1 MRTKYIFLAV
11 ICFIG
16 LVSCQND
23 DNTENEIPE
32 GNYNHTVVNLL
43 KGFEEEKEALFAKLN
58 VSEGT
63 FIALSTAAAWTLQ
76 PAEQT
81 TLKDIR
87 NGVSKPDEKTLLQKV
102 IPLEDVSIYMDNIYG
117 GTIGGF
123 VAEAADVKSLTNMF
137 DVYWG
142 LRLDYEG
149 TKFSEGGSGY
159 AVIRFYSNTASKLTI
174 PFSPEL
180 GGTQVHAWPNG
191 GGGFTTSTLG
201 KGGYPEWVCSGY
213 NAPEEGAELYEVN
226 TKGQEQLR
234 SIFKN
239 GKWQTYGTT
248 DLDTSVSTRE
258 QSHTIRNGVF
268 DGKFITTYGEY
279 EGYPFIV
286 RGEVNGFYHLTTDRQ
301 VPVAGLQVV
310 ERGIYG
316 LQVVKQA
323 VNNVHEVITRL

>member
-1 MRTKYIFLAV
+1 MKTKYILLTI

-16 LVSCQND
+16 IVSCQND
-23 DNTENEIPE
+23 DNTEYEIPV

-43 KGFEEEKEALFAKLN
+43 KGFGEEKEALFAKLN

-102 IPLEDVSIYMDNIYG
+102 IPLEDMSIYMDNIYG

-123 VAEAADVKSLTNMF
+123 VAEAADVKLLINMF

-149 TKFSEGGSGY
+149 TKFDEDGSGY
-159 AVIRFYSNTASKLTI
+159 AVIRFYSNTASQLTI

-180 GGTQVHAWPNG
+180 GGTQAHAWPNG

-213 NAPEEGAELYEVN
+213 NVPEEGAELYEVS
-226 TKGQEQLR
+226 TQGQEHLR
-234 SIFKN
+234 SIFKE
-239 GKWQTYGTT
+239 GKWQAYGAT
-248 DLDTSVSTRE
+248 DTDISSPTRS
-258 QSHTIRNGVF
+258 QSNTIRNGVF

-279 EGYPFIV
+279 KGYTFTV

-310 ERGIYG
+310 EKGIYG
-316 LQVVKQA
+316 VQATKDTVK
-323 VNNVHEVITRL
+323 NVHEVAISL